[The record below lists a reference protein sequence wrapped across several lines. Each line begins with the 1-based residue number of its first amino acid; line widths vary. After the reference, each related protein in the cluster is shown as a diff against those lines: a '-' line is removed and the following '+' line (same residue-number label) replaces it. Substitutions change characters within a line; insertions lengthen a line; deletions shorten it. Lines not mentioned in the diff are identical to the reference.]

1 MNEQSNTDTISNY
14 VKTAGTDSI
23 GMGNPCMDCP
33 RECRADRTSGSGF
46 CGGGALPKI
55 ARAAL
60 HFWEEPCISGTNGS
74 GTVFFSGCSLRCVYC
89 QNRKIVLG
97 DVGTTVSIERL
108 AEIYLELQEQ
118 GAHNI
123 NLVTPAHETDA
134 VIGSLERAKRQGLRV
149 PIVYNTGSYEKVE
162 NLKRL
167 EGLVDVWLPDLK
179 YYSSEL
185 SARYSSA
192 PDYFEVARAAIA
204 EMYRQAGKPVFAP
217 LNNEESRQCYV
228 KLTED
233 IDTLQNEKGHVQQD
247 TGAHARLGADIE
259 ADTDE
264 KQADAELQLIK
275 KGVIVRHMVIP
286 THTVDS
292 KKIIEYLYRT
302 YGDNI
307 FISIMS
313 QYTPVIDA
321 ETAKKYPE
329 LARKLTEREYDAVV
343 DYAIELGVENAF
355 IQEGDVAEESFIP
368 AFDGTGVVTE

>member
-1 MNEQSNTDTISNY
+1 M
-14 VKTAGTDSI
+14 
-23 GMGNPCMDCP
+23 
-33 RECRADRTSGSGF
+33 
-46 CGGGALPKI
+46 PKI

-89 QNRKIVLG
+89 QNRKIALG
-97 DVGTTVSIERL
+97 DAGTTVSVERL
-108 AEIYLELQEQ
+108 SEIYLELQEQ

-134 VIGSLERAKRQGLRV
+134 VIRSLERAKCQGLRI

-167 EGLVDVWLPDLK
+167 KGLVDVWLPDLK
-179 YYSSEL
+179 YYSSKL

-192 PDYFEVARAAIA
+192 PDYFEVAENAIA
-204 EMYRQAGKPVFAP
+204 EMFRQAGKPVFEP
-217 LNNEESRQCYV
+217 LRNDAVDMC
-228 KLTED
+228 
-233 IDTLQNEKGHVQQD
+233 VQPR
-247 TGAHARLGADIE
+247 TAVNV
-259 ADTDE
+259 
-264 KQADAELQLIK
+264 QADASDDEMYLIK

-286 THTVDS
+286 THTADS
-292 KKIIEYLYRT
+292 KKIVEYLYRT
-302 YGDNI
+302 YRNDI

-321 ETAKKYPE
+321 ETAKSYPE

-368 AFDGTGVVTE
+368 EFDGTGVIKE

>member
-1 MNEQSNTDTISNY
+1 M
-14 VKTAGTDSI
+14 
-23 GMGNPCMDCP
+23 
-33 RECRADRTSGSGF
+33 
-46 CGGGALPKI
+46 PKI

-60 HFWEEPCISGTNGS
+60 HFWEEPCISGVNGS

-89 QNRKIVLG
+89 QNRKIALG
-97 DVGTTVSIERL
+97 DVGTTVSVERL
-108 AEIYLELQEQ
+108 AEIYLDLQEQ

-134 VIGSLERAKRQGLRV
+134 VIQSLKRAKSQGLRI

-179 YYSSEL
+179 YYSPEL

-192 PDYFEVARAAIA
+192 PDYFEVAKNAIA
-204 EMYRQAGKPVFAP
+204 EMFRQAGTPEFVT
-217 LNNEESRQCYV
+217 LRH
-228 KLTED
+228 
-233 IDTLQNEKGHVQQD
+233 DTNHVGI
-247 TGAHARLGADIE
+247 TGAEVNSQE
-259 ADTDE
+259 AED
-264 KQADAELQLIK
+264 ELQLIK
-275 KGVIVRHMVIP
+275 RGVIVRHMVIP
-286 THTVDS
+286 THTADS
-292 KKIIEYLYRT
+292 KRIIEYLYRT
-302 YGDNI
+302 YGDDI

-321 ETAKKYPE
+321 ETAKEYPE
-329 LARKLTEREYDAVV
+329 LARKLTEREYDSVV

-368 AFDGTGVVTE
+368 AFDGTGVKKD

>member
-1 MNEQSNTDTISNY
+1 MNNSNCISKCMDY
-14 VKTAGTDSI
+14 
-23 GMGNPCMDCP
+23 PCMACP
-33 RECRADRTSGSGF
+33 RECGADRTSGTGF

-60 HFWEEPCISGTNGS
+60 HFWEEPCISGVNGS

-89 QNRKIVLG
+89 QNRKIALG
-97 DVGTTVSIERL
+97 DVGTTVSVERL
-108 AEIYLELQEQ
+108 AEIYLELQGQ

-134 VIGSLERAKRQGLRV
+134 VVRSLERAKRQGLKIPV
-149 PIVYNTGSYEKVE
+149 VYNTGSYEKVE

-179 YYSSEL
+179 YYSPEL

-192 PDYFEVARAAIA
+192 PDYFEVAKNAIA
-204 EMYRQAGKPVFAP
+204 EMYRQAGKPVFGP
-217 LNNEESRQCYV
+217 LRNDANHDGITD
-228 KLTED
+228 TEVNSQED
-233 IDTLQNEKGHVQQD
+233 D
-247 TGAHARLGADIE
+247 
-259 ADTDE
+259 
-264 KQADAELQLIK
+264 ELQLIK
-275 KGVIVRHMVIP
+275 RGVIVRHMVIP
-286 THTVDS
+286 THTADS

-302 YGDNI
+302 YGDDI

-321 ETAKKYPE
+321 ETAKEYPE
-329 LARKLTEREYDAVV
+329 LVRKLTEREYDAVV

-368 AFDGTGVVTE
+368 AFDGTGVKRD

>member
-1 MNEQSNTDTISNY
+1 MDY
-14 VKTAGTDSI
+14 
-23 GMGNPCMDCP
+23 PCMACP
-33 RECRADRTSGSGF
+33 RECGADRTSGIGF

-60 HFWEEPCISGTNGS
+60 HFWEEPCISGVNGS

-89 QNRKIVLG
+89 QNRKIALG
-97 DVGTTVSIERL
+97 DVGTTVSVERL
-108 AEIYLELQEQ
+108 AEIYLELQGQ

-134 VIGSLERAKRQGLRV
+134 VIRSLERAKRQGLQI

-179 YYSSEL
+179 YYSPEL

-192 PDYFEVARAAIA
+192 PDYFEVAKNAIT
-204 EMYRQAGKPVFAP
+204 EMFRQAGTPEFVP
-217 LNNEESRQCYV
+217 LRNDANHDGI
-228 KLTED
+228 T
-233 IDTLQNEKGHVQQD
+233 
-247 TGAHARLGADIE
+247 
-259 ADTDE
+259 
-264 KQADAELQLIK
+264 DAEVNSQEAEDEMHLIK
-275 KGVIVRHMVIP
+275 RGVIVRHMVIP
-286 THTVDS
+286 THTADS
-292 KKIIEYLYRT
+292 KRIIEYLYRT
-302 YGDNI
+302 YGDDI

-321 ETAKKYPE
+321 ETAKAYPE
-329 LARKLTEREYDAVV
+329 LARKLTEREYDSVV

-368 AFDGTGVVTE
+368 EFDGTGVTSE

>member
-1 MNEQSNTDTISNY
+1 MNETFDANKISDCVNY
-14 VKTAGTDSI
+14 
-23 GMGNPCMDCP
+23 PCMGCP
-33 RECRADRTSGSGF
+33 RECGADREHGTGF

-60 HFWEEPCISGTNGS
+60 HFWEEPCISGVNGS

-89 QNRKIVLG
+89 QNRKIALG
-97 DVGTTVSIERL
+97 DVGTTVSMERL
-108 AEIYLELQEQ
+108 AEIYLELQGQ

-134 VIGSLERAKRQGLRV
+134 VVRSLERAKRQGLKIPV
-149 PIVYNTGSYEKVE
+149 VYNTGSYEKVE
-162 NLKRL
+162 NLKQL

-179 YYSSEL
+179 YYSPEL

-192 PDYFEVARAAIA
+192 PDYFEVAKNAIA
-204 EMYRQAGKPVFAP
+204 EMFRQAGKPVFAP
-217 LNNEESRQCYV
+217 LSSEQAEAAYSQESV
-228 KLTED
+228 GD
-233 IDTLQNEKGHVQQD
+233 D
-247 TGAHARLGADIE
+247 
-259 ADTDE
+259 
-264 KQADAELQLIK
+264 ELQLIK
-275 KGVIVRHMVIP
+275 RGVIVRHMVIP
-286 THTVDS
+286 THTADS
-292 KKIIEYLYRT
+292 KRIIEYLYRT
-302 YGDNI
+302 YGDDI

-321 ETAKKYPE
+321 ETAKAYPE

-368 AFDGTGVVTE
+368 AFDGTGVKKD